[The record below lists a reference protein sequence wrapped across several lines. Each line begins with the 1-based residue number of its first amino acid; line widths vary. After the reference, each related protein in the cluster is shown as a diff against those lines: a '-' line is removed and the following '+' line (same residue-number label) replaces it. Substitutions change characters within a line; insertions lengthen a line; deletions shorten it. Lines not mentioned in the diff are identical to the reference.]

1 MNGVIIVDKPS
12 GVTSRDVVNVICKK
26 FNTKKVGHTGTLDPI
41 ATGVLAICIGKATK
55 LVEVLTS
62 NDKEY
67 IAEVKLGI
75 LTDTLD
81 TDGKVI
87 KENKKIINKEDL
99 LNVLNSF
106 IGAYNQE
113 VPIYSAV
120 KINGKKLYDYARDGI
135 NVDLPKRMV
144 EIKNIELLDFKED
157 SYTFK
162 VRVSKGTYIRS
173 LIKDINEKLGVI
185 GVMSNLRRTKQG
197 KFDIKD
203 AFSLDD
209 IEKGNYTLF
218 SITDVLKDD
227 NCVIINDN
235 LYNVIKN
242 GGLIDNVYKDDY
254 VTFIYKDEVIAIY
267 KRYDKDSTKM
277 KPYKMFI

>member
-67 IAEVKLGI
+67 IAEVKLCI

-81 TDGKVI
+81 TDVKVI

-209 IEKGNYTLF
+209 IEKGNYKLF
-218 SITDVLKDD
+218 TITDVLKDD

>member
-209 IEKGNYTLF
+209 IEKGNYKLF
-218 SITDVLKDD
+218 TITDVLKDD

>member
-67 IAEVKLGI
+67 VAEVKLGI

-157 SYTFK
+157 SYTFE

-173 LIKDINEKLGVI
+173 LIKDINDKLGVI
-185 GVMSNLRRTKQG
+185 GVMSNLKRTKQG

-203 AFSLDD
+203 AFSLENIQNDD
-209 IEKGNYTLF
+209 YKIL

>member
-67 IAEVKLGI
+67 IATVKLGI

-81 TDGKVI
+81 TDGKVL
-87 KENKKIINKEDL
+87 KKQETFVDKNEL
-99 LNVLNSF
+99 LNILNSF
-106 IGAYNQE
+106 VGTYNQS

-120 KINGKKLYDYARDGI
+120 KINGKKLYEYAREGI
-135 NVDLPKRMV
+135 EVKLPKRMV

-157 SYTFK
+157 SYTFE

-173 LIKDINEKLGVI
+173 LIKDINDKLGVI
-185 GVMSNLRRTKQG
+185 GVMSNLKRTKQG

-203 AFSLDD
+203 AFSLENIQNDD
-209 IEKGNYTLF
+209 YKIL

>member
-87 KENKKIINKEDL
+87 KEEKNVINKEDL

-106 IGAYNQE
+106 IGTYNQE

-120 KINGKKLYDYARDGI
+120 KINGKKLYEYAREKKEI
-135 NVDLPKRMV
+135 ELPKRSV
-144 EIKNIELLDFKED
+144 EIKNIKLLDFKED
-157 SYTFK
+157 SYTFE

-173 LIKDINEKLGVI
+173 LIKDINDKLGVI
-185 GVMSNLRRTKQG
+185 GVMSNLKRTKQG

-203 AFSLDD
+203 AFSLENIQNDD
-209 IEKGNYTLF
+209 YKIL

>member
-81 TDGKVI
+81 TDGKVL
-87 KENKKIINKEDL
+87 KKQETFVDKNEL
-99 LNVLNSF
+99 LNILNSF
-106 IGAYNQE
+106 VGTYNQS

-120 KINGKKLYDYARDGI
+120 KINGKKLYEYAREGI
-135 NVDLPKRMV
+135 EVKLPKRMV
-144 EIKNIELLDFKED
+144 EIKNIELLEFSND
-157 SYTFK
+157 SYKFK
-162 VRVSKGTYIRS
+162 VNVSKGTYIRS
-173 LIKDINEKLGVI
+173 LIKDINDKLGVI
-185 GVMSNLRRTKQG
+185 GVMSNLKRTKQG

-203 AFSLDD
+203 AFSLENIQNDD
-209 IEKGNYTLF
+209 YKIL